1 VRRLLGVG
9 VSMYRVLVY
18 VSGAGVVG
26 LRFIKVYNVFRYC
39 VL

>member
-1 VRRLLGVG
+1 MRRLLGVV

-26 LRFIKVYNVFRYC
+26 LRFIKVYNVFEYC
-39 VL
+39 IF